1 MHLKIAMAQL
11 NVTVGDISGNRD
23 KILAALRH
31 ARDDLQADVMM
42 TPELAL
48 TGYPPED
55 LVLRPGF
62 MQRTHE
68 RVTDIIGQV
77 QGIDLV
83 LGHPWLDDDGQ
94 LYNSASW
101 IRNGKLEGRYDKQCL
116 PNYAIFDE
124 KRYFTPGNH
133 PLIIDVK
140 GCRIAVVICED
151 CWEKEPISQALRSG
165 AELLLTPNASP
176 YRRGKHQR
184 RLDTLTERMSET
196 GLPMA
201 YCNLVGGQDEL
212 LFDGRSLFLS
222 PHSEPLNAAHCQES
236 IVCAEFD
243 QQTKAWHDGI
253 GLRHDQLSFDATTA
267 VGVCADREGD
277 LAEVYQAICLG
288 VGDYL
293 KKNGFSTALLGLS
306 GGIDSALCLAILVDV
321 LGAGQVSAVTMPSRY
336 TSDLSNN
343 LARQQ
348 TDLLGVKLSILPIE
362 SLHESGVTLLADQFS
377 QPVKE
382 LTDQNIQARL
392 RGLLLMAISNQTGAI
407 LIATGNKSELATG
420 YCTIYG
426 DMCGGYAPLKDV
438 SKTLA
443 YELARWRNNCAPAIP
458 EAVIDRPPSAELA
471 DNQLD
476 EHSLPPY
483 DRLDAIMEFY
493 VEQDLSIH
501 EIVARGF
508 DEKEVRR
515 IAGLVLKNEYK
526 RRQGSPGVRITSRA
540 FGRDRRYPI
549 TSGWLESGEDS

>member
-1 MHLKIAMAQL
+1 MTIRVAMAQL
-11 NVTVGDISGNRD
+11 NVTVGDISGNYE
-23 KILAALRH
+23 KILAAVRH
-31 ARDDLQADVMM
+31 ARDDLQADVLL

-62 MQRTHE
+62 MQRAHE
-68 RVTDIIGQV
+68 RVNDLIPQIH
-77 QGIDLV
+77 GIDLV
-83 LGHPWLDDDGQ
+83 VGHPWLDEDGL

-101 IRNGKLEGRYDKQCL
+101 IRDGKLEGRYDKQCL

-124 KRYFTPGNH
+124 KRYFSPGNH

-184 RLDTLTERMSET
+184 RLDTLTERMAET

-222 PHSEPLNAAHCQES
+222 QHSEPLNAAHCQES

-243 QQTKAWHDGI
+243 QETHGWRDGI
-253 GLRHDQLSFDATTA
+253 GLRSDQLSFDATTA
-267 VGVCADREGD
+267 VGVCQDEEGD

-293 KKNGFSTALLGLS
+293 EKNGFDTAVLGLS
-306 GGIDSALCLAILVDV
+306 GGIDSALCLAILADV
-321 LGAGQVSAVTMPSRY
+321 LGAQNVTAVSMPSRY
-336 TSDLSNN
+336 TSDLSND
-343 LARQQ
+343 LAEQQ
-348 TDLLGVKLSILPIE
+348 ADMLGVALKVLPIE
-362 SLHESGVTLLADQFS
+362 HIHDSAAGLFDGFFDNDLKD
-377 QPVKE
+377 
-382 LTDQNIQARL
+382 LTDQNIQARI

-426 DMCGGYAPLKDV
+426 DMCGGFAPLKDV

-443 YELARWRNNCAPAIP
+443 YQLARWRNNCAPAIP
-458 EAVIDRPPSAELA
+458 EEVINRPPSAELA
-471 DNQLD
+471 EDQLD

-483 DRLDAIMEFY
+483 DRLDAIMELY
-493 VEQDLSIH
+493 VEQDLSIQD
-501 EIVARGF
+501 IVDKGF
-508 DEKEVRR
+508 DEEDVRHV
-515 IAGLVLKNEYK
+515 AGLVLRNEYK
-526 RRQGSPGVRITSRA
+526 RRQGAPGVRITNRA

-549 TSGWLESGEDS
+549 TSGWMESGEDS

>member
-1 MHLKIAMAQL
+1 MPLKIAMAQL

-23 KILAALRH
+23 KILAAVKH
-31 ARDDLQADVMM
+31 ARDDLKADVVM

-62 MQRTHE
+62 MERTHQ
-68 RVTDIIGQV
+68 RVNDIIPQIH
-77 QGIDLV
+77 GIDLV
-83 LGHPWLDDDGQ
+83 LGHPWLDDDGT

-101 IRNGKLEGRYDKQCL
+101 IRDGKLQGRYDKQCL

-124 KRYFTPGNH
+124 KRYFTPGDH
-133 PLIIDVK
+133 PLIINVK

-165 AELLLTPNASP
+165 AELLITPNASP
-176 YRRGKHQR
+176 YRRGKHAR
-184 RLDTLTERMSET
+184 RLETLTERMKET

-222 PHSEPLNAAHCQES
+222 PHSEPLNAVHCEES
-236 IVCAEFD
+236 IVCAEFN
-243 QQTKAWHDGI
+243 QATKAWGNGV
-253 GLRHDQLSFDATTA
+253 GLRHDQLSFDATTS

-293 KKNGFSTALLGLS
+293 EKNSFSNALLGLS
-306 GGIDSALCLAILVDV
+306 GGIDSALCLAILADV
-321 LGAGQVSAVTMPSRY
+321 LGGENVTAVSMPSRY
-336 TSDLSNN
+336 TSDMSND
-343 LARQQ
+343 LAQQ
-348 TDLLGVKLSILPIE
+348 QADLLDAKLRVLPIE
-362 SLHESGVTLLADQFS
+362 PLHESAASLLGRHFDDGIKS
-377 QPVKE
+377 

-392 RGLLLMAISNQTGAI
+392 RGLLLMGISNQTGAI

-438 SKTLA
+438 SKTLV
-443 YELARWRNNCAPAIP
+443 YQLAKWRNRCGAAIP
-458 EAVIDRPPSAELA
+458 EEVINRPPSAELA
-471 DNQLD
+471 YDQLD
-476 EHSLPPY
+476 QDSLPPY
-483 DRLDAIMEFY
+483 DRLDAIMELY
-493 VEQDLSIH
+493 VEQDFSIQ
-501 EIVARGF
+501 EIMDKGF
-508 DEKEVRR
+508 DESEVRR

-526 RRQGSPGVRITSRA
+526 RRQGAPGVRITNRA

-549 TSGWLESGEDS
+549 TSGWFESGEDS

>member
-1 MHLKIAMAQL
+1 MPLKIAMAQL

-23 KILAALRH
+23 KIMAAVKH
-31 ARDDLQADVMM
+31 ARDDLQADVLL

-68 RVTDIIGQV
+68 RVRDIIPEIH
-77 QGIDLV
+77 GINLV
-83 LGHPWLDDDGQ
+83 LGHPWLDSDGT

-101 IRNGKLEGRYDKQCL
+101 IRDGKLQGRYDKQCL

-124 KRYFTPGNH
+124 KRYFSPGNH

-151 CWEKEPISQALRSG
+151 CWEKEPISQALHSG

-176 YRRGKHQR
+176 YRRGKHRR
-184 RLDTLTERMSET
+184 RLETLTERMNET

-222 PHSEPLNAAHCQES
+222 PHSAHLNAVHCEES
-236 IVCAEFD
+236 IACADFD
-243 QQTKAWHDGI
+243 IETKAWQNGT
-253 GLRHDQLSFDATTA
+253 GLRHDQLSFEATTS
-267 VGVCADREGD
+267 VGVCVDREGD

-293 KKNGFSTALLGLS
+293 KKNGFSTAVLGLS
-306 GGIDSALCLAILVDV
+306 GGIDSALCLAILADV
-321 LGAGQVSAVTMPSRY
+321 LGGENVTAVSLPSRY
-336 TSDLSNN
+336 TSDMSND
-343 LARQQ
+343 LAQEQ
-348 TDLLGVKLSILPIE
+348 VELLGAKLKVLPIE
-362 SLHESGVTLLADQFS
+362 PMHESAASLLGRHFEDDIKS
-377 QPVKE
+377 
-382 LTDQNIQARL
+382 LTDQNIQARA

-407 LIATGNKSELATG
+407 LIATGNKSELAAG

-438 SKTLA
+438 SKTLV
-443 YELARWRNNCAPAIP
+443 YQLARWRNKCGAAIP
-458 EAVIDRPPSAELA
+458 EAVINRPPSAELA
-471 DNQLD
+471 ENQLD
-476 EHSLPPY
+476 QDSLPPY
-483 DRLDAIMEFY
+483 DRLDAIMELY
-493 VEQDLSIH
+493 VEQDLSIQ
-501 EIVARGF
+501 EIVDKGF
-508 DEKEVRR
+508 EESEVRR
-515 IAGLVLKNEYK
+515 IAGLVLSNEYK
-526 RRQGSPGVRITSRA
+526 RRQGAPGVRITNRA

-549 TSGWLESGEDS
+549 TSGWFESGEDS